1 MEDERWNLNSLSF
14 SFGRRKKEAL
24 QKKNIKCENVTVLL
38 PAKIS
43 LLFLIDKINDENE
56 KNMYEVDLFAQKRV
70 NAEIQMFFYLVEN
83 AARKNE
89 TDNNKLF

>member
-1 MEDERWNLNSLSF
+1 
-14 SFGRRKKEAL
+14 
-24 QKKNIKCENVTVLL
+24 
-38 PAKIS
+38 
-43 LLFLIDKINDENE
+43 
-56 KNMYEVDLFAQKRV
+56 MYEVDLFAQKRV